1 VANIFVAATATWNGK
16 ALSKGKKDISSF
28 EKSAKSLGKTLAVV
42 FSARALLN
50 YSKKAINAFA
60 ADEAAAK
67 SLSVQLQNMGFG
79 FATTEVE
86 KYIANLERST
96 GVLDD
101 HLRPALQTLIT
112 ATGSL
117 TQSQKAL
124 AIALD
129 VSAGTGKSVEEVSMA
144 LAKGFTG
151 QTTAIS
157 RLGAGIDA
165 ATIKTGDM
173 EKIMG
178 ALNNRWSG
186 QAKARLST
194 YAGKIDLLQGAA
206 ARASETIGKDLLDSI
221 SVLSGTD
228 GIQGAANS
236 MENFA
241 TQIGNAIY
249 GFSLLIAK
257 TKEFAGLNQ
266 KEYISPQG
274 KAIGALS
281 TFGLSG
287 LIFQQLAKSGA
298 NAKAA
303 QTQPNVGGYSSIP
316 TAMEAVRVKEWYAI
330 KNAIKLRNQEN
341 AALKAKT
348 AVDQLKDKFDLE
360 RIGLMAALNSATD
373 DETKLRLKS
382 QLAILDNNEALAK
395 KYLAEMNGKKA
406 IDDLATAATGAAN
419 ALSGILRLLGMGG
432 DQGPTRA
439 AEAAAVNY
447 PSTLASNAAG
457 AMMPTSG
464 RSIGDQNPNNLI
476 NVYVDANNLIDP
488 NQLAPIIQ
496 NEILR
501 INRAGNQLSSS
512 GGL

>member
-1 VANIFVAATATWNGK
+1 
-16 ALSKGKKDISSF
+16 
-28 EKSAKSLGKTLAVV
+28 
-42 FSARALLN
+42 
-50 YSKKAINAFA
+50 
-60 ADEAAAK
+60 
-67 SLSVQLQNMGFG
+67 
-79 FATTEVE
+79 
-86 KYIANLERST
+86 
-96 GVLDD
+96 
-101 HLRPALQTLIT
+101 
-112 ATGSL
+112 
-117 TQSQKAL
+117 
-124 AIALD
+124 
-129 VSAGTGKSVEEVSMA
+129 
-144 LAKGFTG
+144 
-151 QTTAIS
+151 
-157 RLGAGIDA
+157 
-165 ATIKTGDM
+165 
-173 EKIMG
+173 
-178 ALNNRWSG
+178 
-186 QAKARLST
+186 
-194 YAGKIDLLQGAA
+194 
-206 ARASETIGKDLLDSI
+206 
-221 SVLSGTD
+221 
-228 GIQGAANS
+228 
-236 MENFA
+236 
-241 TQIGNAIY
+241 
-249 GFSLLIAK
+249 
-257 TKEFAGLNQ
+257 
-266 KEYISPQG
+266 
-274 KAIGALS
+274 
-281 TFGLSG
+281 
-287 LIFQQLAKSGA
+287 
-298 NAKAA
+298 
-303 QTQPNVGGYSSIP
+303 
-316 TAMEAVRVKEWYAI
+316 MEAVRVKEWYAI